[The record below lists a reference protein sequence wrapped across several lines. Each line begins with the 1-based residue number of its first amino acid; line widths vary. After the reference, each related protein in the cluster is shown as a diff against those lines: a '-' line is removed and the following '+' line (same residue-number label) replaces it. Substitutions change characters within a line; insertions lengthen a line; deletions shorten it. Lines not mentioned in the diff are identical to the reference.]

1 MAAGGQGLIVVDVM
15 VPAYLLLPVADATF
29 EEQARRLLE
38 REPRW
43 VAPNLW
49 VSEFLNICAGHLRAG
64 RMTFDE
70 AVKAVDAAE
79 RLIVTLPIDPGP
91 VMELVSTS
99 RCSAYDLAYVA
110 AAREL
115 GVPLVTGDRQVL
127 AEFPGVAV
135 TPAAWLERAG

>member
-1 MAAGGQGLIVVDVM
+1 MAAGGSRLIVVDVM
-15 VPAYLLLPVADATF
+15 VAAYLLLPVADAVF

-43 VAPNLW
+43 LAPDLW
-49 VSEFLNICAGHLRAG
+49 LPEFLNICAGHLRAR

-70 AVKAVDAAE
+70 AVQAVDAAR

-91 VMELVSTS
+91 VMALVPGS

-135 TPAAWLERAG
+135 TPGTWLEGAG

>member
-1 MAAGGQGLIVVDVM
+1 VAAGGPSLIVVDVM

-49 VSEFLNICAGHLRAG
+49 VSEFLNICAGHLRAR

-70 AVKAVDAAE
+70 AVQAVDAAQ

-91 VMELVSTS
+91 IMELVPNS

-135 TPAAWLERAG
+135 TPGAWLERAG